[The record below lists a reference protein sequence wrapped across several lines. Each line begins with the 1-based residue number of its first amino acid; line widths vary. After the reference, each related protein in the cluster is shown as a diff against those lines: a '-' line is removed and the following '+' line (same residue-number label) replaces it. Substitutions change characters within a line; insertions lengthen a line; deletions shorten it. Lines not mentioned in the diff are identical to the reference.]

1 MQLLKSI
8 SKESTKLF
16 TNQNNIAHTSNI
28 LTGGK
33 NIEDVTKTYGNVFKH

>member
-16 TNQNNIAHTSNI
+16 TNQNNIAHTSDI

-33 NIEDVTKTYGNVFKH
+33 NIEDRDKNLWECF